1 MSSEPLS
8 ATPAWRRAVDA
19 ASGRCQC
26 TGACGRKHLA
36 GAGACTAEHGVLGA
50 RLNLATDGRVYCAP
64 CFAPIAKAAHAAE
77 LAKTAQADAER
88 FAQDSLFA
96 L

>member
-1 MSSEPLS
+1 MATDPLS
-8 ATPAWRRAVDA
+8 ATPAWRRAVAA

-26 TGACGRKHLA
+26 TGACGRKHNA
-36 GAGACTAEHGVLGA
+36 GIGTCTAEQGVLSA

-64 CFAPIAKAAHAAE
+64 CFTPIAKAARTAE
-77 LAKTAQADAER
+77 LADAAQGDAEH

>member
-1 MSSEPLS
+1 MASDPLS
-8 ATPAWRRAVDA
+8 ATSAWRRAVAA

-26 TGACGRKHLA
+26 TGACGRKHPS
-36 GAGACTAEHGVLGA
+36 GGGSCTAAHGVLGA
-50 RLNLATDGRVYCAP
+50 RLNLAEDGRVYCAP
-64 CFAPIAKAAHAAE
+64 CFTPIAKAARAAE
-77 LAKTAQADAER
+77 LADAAQADAER